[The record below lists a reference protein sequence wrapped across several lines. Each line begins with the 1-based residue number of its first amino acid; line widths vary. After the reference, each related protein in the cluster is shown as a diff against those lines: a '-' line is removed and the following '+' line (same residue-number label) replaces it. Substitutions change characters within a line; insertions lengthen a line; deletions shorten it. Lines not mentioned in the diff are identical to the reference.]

1 MSPSKSTPASPTSR
15 RTTPPSAGT
24 RPARRSRRPG
34 STTRRCTRCRTE
46 WAGPTAYTATAAAG
60 RSRRTRS
67 RSSNYLV
74 DVVFEGE
81 AVEPDAVVDDTTADF
96 AAGVTGAAT
105 YVSDT
110 AGDGEVVLAPTL
122 SAEFEGTALPAGW
135 TSTLW
140 AGGGPGG
147 STVGGGA
154 VVVDGALLA
163 TDATYGPGRS
173 IEFDATFGAATFQHA
188 GFGVDVNNVNRW
200 AMFSTNN
207 TTDTVFARTNNGGV
221 ESLDPIPGALV
232 GSSHRYRIDW
242 LSNAVV
248 FSVDGVPRAHGA
260 GCHCRRHAPDRERL
274 HREWARPS
282 HGLDADDA
290 VRGFGDVPVAGVGC
304 GCAGRVADVGG
315 DRHDPCRYRG
325 RLRGPHW

>member
-1 MSPSKSTPASPTSR
+1 MLT
-15 RTTPPSAGT
+15 
-24 RPARRSRRPG
+24 
-34 STTRRCTRCRTE
+34 
-46 WAGPTAYTATAAAG
+46 
-60 RSRRTRS
+60 
-67 RSSNYLV
+67 
-74 DVVFEGE
+74 
-81 AVEPDAVVDDTTADF
+81 
-96 AAGVTGAAT
+96 T

-207 TTDTVFARTNNGGV
+207 TTDTVFARTNNGGARA
-221 ESLDPIPGALV
+221 STRFPAR
-232 GSSHRYRIDW
+232 SS
-242 LSNAVV
+242 
-248 FSVDGVPRAHGA
+248 
-260 GCHCRRHAPDRERL
+260 
-274 HREWARPS
+274 ARPTGIAS
-282 HGLDADDA
+282 TG
-290 VRGFGDVPVAGVGC
+290 
-304 GCAGRVADVGG
+304 
-315 DRHDPCRYRG
+315 
-325 RLRGPHW
+325 